1 MQNYILE
8 NFVSR
13 HNLKDVVQS
22 GNTLII
28 LYHSEL
34 EKLVY
39 YHHLDDS
46 NGLYF
51 KDIIKAVSDVAYWN
65 LEFTYVYV
73 GSIIGDSFDIKMSF
87 YADFLLETILQP
99 DKRLI
104 FKEDYDLPET
114 REYVMNRINELL
126 TSGDVDFI
134 TINMLTK
141 YFMIDR
147 SNLNR
152 FRNNKSR
159 SLGMER
165 SVFVL
170 NFLNRVVIDLTW
182 GEIKKLI
189 LLNCDRDDILRKA
202 IKANGI
208 DMPLSKFYR
217 IITTRHDISLPIAAL
232 KNVLATYVHIAEG
245 QEPKTRKSY
254 EYKHKL
260 NPYEENSFTYNV

>member
-1 MQNYILE
+1 MRLLE
-8 NFVSR
+8 NFVTR
-13 HNLKDVVQS
+13 HNLRDIVKNGD
-22 GNTLII
+22 NLII
-28 LYHSEL
+28 LFHDDL

-39 YHHLDDS
+39 FHQLDEKK
-46 NGLYF
+46 GLYF
-51 KDIIKAVSDVAYWN
+51 KDIIQSVSDIVYWN
-65 LEFTYVYV
+65 LEFTTVYV
-73 GSIIGDSFDIKMSF
+73 GTIIGDSFAIKMSF
-87 YADFLLETILQP
+87 NSDFLSETILQP

-104 FKEDYDLPET
+104 FKEDYDDPEI
-114 REYVMNRINELL
+114 RSYVMNRINELL
-126 TSGDVDFI
+126 TSGDVDFV

-152 FRNNKSR
+152 FRNNKTR
-159 SLGMER
+159 SLGMAR

-189 LLNCDRDDILRKA
+189 LLNCERDDILRKA
-202 IKANGI
+202 LKMNNVEV
-208 DMPLSKFYR
+208 PLSKFYR
-217 IITTRHDISLPIAAL
+217 IITTRHDISLSIAVL
-232 KNVLATYVHIAEG
+232 KNVLATYMYLADG

-260 NPYEENSFTYNV
+260 NPDEEHSFTYNI